1 MPQAGTVVV
10 DGKPVTIYYQT
21 GTVTATRKQKETQ
34 IRSNVQYHGNQ
45 AVTSTS
51 SSTVDHHELFITDA
65 SGREHAFNIIDMD
78 FPVREG
84 NTVSVVWIIPE
95 GKESGP
101 FVQVLNHSTGTST
114 YCPEG
119 HLTPLFAKKA
129 MMWGAT
135 IGGTILG
142 FLIFW
147 PLGFAGMIGPFIY
160 FNRRVKKAVKGMF
173 ASREYQA
180 LQAQLTQVKP
190 AAAAAVA
197 AA

>member
-10 DGKPVTIYYQT
+10 DGKRVTIHYQT

-34 IRSNVQYHGNQ
+34 IRSSVQYHGNQ
-45 AVTSTS
+45 AMTSTS
-51 SSTVDHHELFITDA
+51 SSTVDHHELFIVD
-65 SGREHAFNIIDMD
+65 SSSREHAFNIIDMD

-95 GKESGP
+95 GADSGP
-101 FVQVLNHSTGTST
+101 FVQVFNHNTGDST
-114 YCPEG
+114 YCPQR
-119 HLTPLFAKKA
+119 HLSPLFYKKA

-147 PLGFAGMIGPFIY
+147 PIGFLMMFGPFLY
-160 FNRRVKKAVKGMF
+160 FNRRVSNAIKGMF
-173 ASREYQA
+173 ASREYTQ

-190 AAAAAVA
+190 AAAAAA
-197 AA
+197 